1 MNVSRSA
8 LLPYSDAQIFD
19 VITDVRS
26 YPAFLGWCTGMEL
39 LEESDEQMIA
49 TLTIAYSK
57 LNFSFTTRNTMQQHD
72 LVTME
77 LVRGPFSRLRGRWQI
92 QALSDAACKVS
103 LVMDFEFENRL
114 TQRLLGRVFE
124 NIVATQLDAF
134 NRRAAQLYGDQYAQ
148 N

>member
-26 YPAFLGWCTGMEL
+26 YPAFLNWCTGMEL
-39 LEESDEQMIA
+39 HEESNQEMVA

-57 LNFSFTTRNTMQQHD
+57 LNFSFTTRNIMQRYD
-72 LVTME
+72 SVTME
-77 LVRGPFSRLRGRWQI
+77 LVRGPFSQLRGRWQI
-92 QALSDAACKVS
+92 QALSDTACKVS
-103 LVMDFEFENRL
+103 LAMDFEFENRL
-114 TQRLLGRVFE
+114 AQRLMGRVFE
-124 NIVATQLDAF
+124 NIVSTQLDAF
-134 NRRAAQLYGDQYAQ
+134 NRRAAQVYGDQYAH

>member
-26 YPAFLGWCTGMEL
+26 YPAFLNWCTGMEL
-39 LEESDEQMIA
+39 HEESNQEMVA

-57 LNFSFTTRNTMQQHD
+57 LNFSFTTRNIMQRYD
-72 LVTME
+72 SVTME
-77 LVRGPFSRLRGRWQI
+77 LVRGPFSQLRGRWQI
-92 QALSDAACKVS
+92 QALSDTACKVS
-103 LVMDFEFENRL
+103 LAMDFEFENRL
-114 TQRLLGRVFE
+114 AQRLMGRVFE
-124 NIVATQLDAF
+124 NIVSTQLDAF